1 MREIYVDSRRRNE
14 PYGNSYTL
22 YIQNPL
28 KNVTKVELVS
38 ATVPNT
44 VYNIT
49 NGSNI
54 FSMSG
59 NIFSIS
65 NGFYSTCGLVEAVNN
80 TVSSNA
86 YTFSFLANEGKFIMI
101 STNVFSMTI
110 LSNEFTGLTGMSGT
124 LVSNLATT
132 SNGIFMGPSSNT
144 YYFVKAPRVAT
155 MKPWG
160 EYVYLDIDEL
170 RRPFEIDA
178 VADPTASQNSTIFA
192 IVPLDVTSTHI
203 KTFKEFSDY
212 KISIEYPKPID
223 IIDRLTVKWLDYQG
237 NMVNFN
243 GANDNAILLRFFEDE
258 QSRVPLYEEKEKN
271 IIPDIKGIN
280 VIMVLVFSILF
291 ILLLKRR

>member
-1 MREIYVDSRRRNE
+1 MREIYVDSRRRKE

-54 FSMSG
+54 LSISG
-59 NIFSIS
+59 NVFSIS
-65 NGFYSTCGLVEAVNN
+65 NGFYSTSGLVDAVNN

-86 YTFSFLANEGKFIMI
+86 YTFSFLNNEGKFIMV

-110 LSNEFTGLTGMSGT
+110 LSQEFTGLTGMSGT

-132 SNGIFMGPSSNT
+132 SNGIFMGPSSNA

-160 EYVYLDIDEL
+160 EYVYLDINEL

-178 VADPTASQNSTIFA
+178 VSDPTASQTSTIFA
-192 IVPLDVTSTHI
+192 IIPLDVTSSYI

-212 KISIEYPKPID
+212 KISINYPKPID
-223 IIDRLTVKWLDYQG
+223 IIDRLTVKWLDYKG
-237 NMVNFN
+237 NIVDFN
-243 GANDNAILLRFFEDE
+243 GANDNAILLRFFEDD

-271 IIPDIKGIN
+271 IIYNIKGIN
-280 VIMVLVFSILF
+280 VIMILVFSILF

>member
-22 YIQNPL
+22 YIQSPL

-49 NGSNI
+49 DGI
-54 FSMSG
+54 DLFSLQDLTC
-59 NIFSIS
+59 SIS
-65 NGFYSTCGLVEAVNN
+65 NGFYSTCGLVEAVNESL
-80 TVSSNA
+80 SSNT
-86 YTFSFLANEGKFIMI
+86 YKISFLSSEGKFM
-101 STNVFSMTI
+101 VLGKQHFSMTI
-110 LSNEFTGLTGMSGT
+110 HSDEFQQLTGFSGT
-124 LVSNLATT
+124 LESNLATT
-132 SNGIFMGPSSNT
+132 SNGIFIQNSSG
-144 YYFVKAPRVAT
+144 YEFVKSPRVAN

-178 VADPTASQNSTIFA
+178 VSDPTASQNSTIFA
-192 IVPLDVTSTHI
+192 IIPLDVTSSHM
-203 KTFKEFSDY
+203 KTFKEHSDY

-223 IIDRLTVKWLDYQG
+223 MIDRLTIKWLNYQG
-237 NMVNFN
+237 KIVNFN
-243 GANDNAILLRFFEDE
+243 GADDNALLLRF
-258 QSRVPLYEEKEKN
+258 YEEPTTYKEQKEEKKITKPN
-271 IIPDIKGIN
+271 KIQN
-280 VIMVLVFSILF
+280 VFVILAISIVI

>member
-22 YIQNPL
+22 YIQSPL

-49 NGSNI
+49 DGINL
-54 FSMSG
+54 FSLEG
-59 NIFSIS
+59 NTYSVA
-65 NGFYSTCGLVEAVNN
+65 NGFYSTCGLVEAVNESL
-80 TVSSNA
+80 SSDI
-86 YTFSFLANEGKFIMI
+86 FKLSFLSSEGKFM
-101 STNVFSMTI
+101 VLGKQHFSLTI
-110 LSNEFTGLTGMSGT
+110 LSDEFKQLTGFSGT
-124 LVSNLATT
+124 LESNLATT
-132 SNGIFMGPSSNT
+132 SNGIFIQNSGGYEFIKS
-144 YYFVKAPRVAT
+144 PRVAN

-178 VADPTASQNSTIFA
+178 VSDPTASQNSTIFA
-192 IVPLDVTSTHI
+192 IIPLDVTSSHM
-203 KTFKEFSDY
+203 KTFKEHSDY

-223 IIDRLTVKWLDYQG
+223 IIDRLTIKWLNYQG
-237 NMVNFN
+237 EIVNFN
-243 GANDNAILLRFFEDE
+243 GADDNALLLRFYEE
-258 QSRVPLYEEKEKN
+258 PTTHKEEKEENN
-271 IIPDIKGIN
+271 IMKPNKIQN
-280 VIMVLVFSILF
+280 VFMMLAVSIVI